1 MQYLKSMMADSRHQ
15 EKTFTIENKTL
26 ESRKIVQSQKKKKKM
41 KSRKKFLKLWK
52 IFPIREKKF
61 RIEKNISN

>member
-1 MQYLKSMMADSRHQ
+1 MADSRHQ

-26 ESRKIVQSQKKKKKM
+26 ESRKIVQSQKKKKKKM

>member
-1 MQYLKSMMADSRHQ
+1 MMADSRHQ
-15 EKTFTIENKTL
+15 GKTFTIENKTL
-26 ESRKIVQSQKKKKKM
+26 ESRKIVQSQKKKKQM

>member
-1 MQYLKSMMADSRHQ
+1 MMADSRHQ

-61 RIEKNISN
+61 RIEKNISK

>member
-1 MQYLKSMMADSRHQ
+1 MMADSRHQ

-26 ESRKIVQSQKKKKKM
+26 ESRKIAQSQKKKKKM